1 MSKYISI
8 FFLTLMISIIFS
20 FLFASLFDSGDS
32 GDYVETAVY
41 TFGTII
47 IILLSF
53 LISLMYYLI
62 SLLKKQRFIKH
73 TK

>member
-8 FFLTLMISIIFS
+8 FFLTLMASVILF
-20 FLFASLFDSGDS
+20 FLFAGVIDG
-32 GDYVETAVY
+32 GDYAESAVY

-62 SLLKKQRFIKH
+62 NLLNRKI
-73 TK
+73 